1 MESFEQIDIQQA
13 HRMIS
18 ANEATVVDIRDE
30 GSYGESHIPGAVLVN
45 DANIREF
52 LSDADRKRPVIC
64 YCYHGISSQ
73 SAAAFFK
80 GQGFEAVYSM
90 IGGFEEWRKNY

>member
-64 YCYHGISSQ
+64 YCYHAL
-73 SAAAFFK
+73 AASRQPPSLRGKDLKQFT
-80 GQGFEAVYSM
+80 V
-90 IGGFEEWRKNY
+90 